1 MKKNILTT
9 IIFLISF
16 NGFTQVN
23 HYFKKSYGLPPNIVE
38 LTPCIIPV
46 PDGYIFT
53 GSRFDA
59 SNQHDAPVIFK
70 INLDGDS
77 VWEYTYYDSTYIYY
91 WLELIR
97 VNDKVFATGVHWDP
111 AIDKWSAYFA
121 KLDTTGS
128 LLSQFIL
135 SDSTYNNFSY
145 SMIKSPDKNF
155 LLFGDMENAAGFTDG
170 LIIKV
175 DTSGNKIWEKIFPGG
190 GYRDTFNW
198 IEQLPDSSFIASGC
212 YNWASGGQGWILKL
226 DTAFNVQWQ
235 RLRSYSPAG
244 RTVYTCVKPAIDGGF
259 VLTGTY
265 DLLNGTAIV
274 TKTDNLGFEQWTKYF
289 YPEGYNLPSN
299 TLIQEIIPLHDSSY
313 VICGL
318 MPDSVSNYYY
328 NQGFI
333 SKLDINGN
341 EKWRRKYFVYPY
353 NDTEFYDIDT
363 TADGGFILVGRGESI
378 NDVNAYVVKTNCLGF
393 ADPPLSSFTYSHQG
407 NTATFYNLSQFADS
421 CTYYFGD
428 GNSQTVL
435 LTDTTHVTHT
445 YATASTYPVTLIARA
460 CGDSA
465 VYTFN
470 VITAI
475 DDAALTQKTL
485 LVYPNPASSHL
496 TVKCRLSNN
505 ALIAITDIAGR
516 KLLTQN
522 ITQTTAETKINLQDF
537 NPGIYFVSIIINGN
551 NIGIKRFVKE

>member
-9 IIFLISF
+9 IILLISF

-23 HYFKKSYGLPPNIVE
+23 HYFKKSYGLPPNMVE
-38 LTPCIIPV
+38 VASSIIPIA
-46 PDGYIFT
+46 DGYIFT
-53 GSRFDA
+53 GGRFDA
-59 SNQHDAPVIFK
+59 LNQHDAPVIFK
-70 INLDGDS
+70 ISLDGDS
-77 VWEYTYYDSTYIYY
+77 IWEYTYFDSTYIYY
-91 WLELIR
+91 WLDLIR
-97 VNDKVFATGVHWDP
+97 VNEKVFATGVHYEP

-121 KLDTTGS
+121 KLDTSGS
-128 LLSQFIL
+128 LISQYIL
-135 SDSTYNNFSY
+135 SDSIYNSFSFEMTQ
-145 SMIKSPDKNF
+145 SLDGNF
-155 LLFGDMENAAGFTDG
+155 LLIGHKENVANFTDG

-175 DTSGNKIWEKIFPGG
+175 DTAGNKLWEKLYPGG
-190 GYRDTFNW
+190 NYYDTFSW
-198 IEQLPDSSFIASGC
+198 IEPLSDSSYIACGG
-212 YNWASGGQGWILKL
+212 YNWASAGEGWILKL
-226 DTAFNVQWQ
+226 DTACNVQWQ
-235 RLRSYSPAG
+235 RLRSYSPTG

-259 VLTGTY
+259 ILTGTY
-265 DLLNGTAIV
+265 NLLNGTAIV
-274 TKTDNLGFEQWTKYF
+274 TKTDNQGFEQWTKYF
-289 YPEGYNLPSN
+289 YPEGFISPSQ
-299 TLIQEIIPLHDSSY
+299 TLIYEIIPLYDSSY
-313 VICGL
+313 IICGK
-318 MPDSVSNYYY
+318 MPDSVSSYIN

-393 ADPPLSSFTYSHQG
+393 ADPPLASFTYSHQG

-435 LTDTTHVTHT
+435 LTDTTPVTHT
-445 YATASTYPVTLIARA
+445 YATASTYPVTLIVRA

-475 DDAALTQKTL
+475 DDAQLAQKTL
-485 LVYPNPASSHL
+485 LVYPNPASTYF

-505 ALIAITDIAGR
+505 AQIVITDIAGR
-516 KLLTQN
+516 KLHTQN
-522 ITQTTAETKINLQDF
+522 VTQTTAETKINLQHF
-537 NPGIYFVSIIINGN
+537 NAGIYFVSIISNGN